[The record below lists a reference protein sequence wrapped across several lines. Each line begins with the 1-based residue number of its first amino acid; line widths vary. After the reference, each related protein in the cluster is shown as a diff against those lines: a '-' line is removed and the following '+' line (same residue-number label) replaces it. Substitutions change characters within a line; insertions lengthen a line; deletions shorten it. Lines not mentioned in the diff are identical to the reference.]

1 MYREQDRAG
10 IEVDCAAL
18 RENLRFLRGKLH
30 KTTKFCAVLKANA
43 YGHGAPRLAR
53 LAAEE
58 GVDFLAAATL
68 GEALALR
75 REVSAPILILGYTP
89 PECASVLARA
99 GITQTVFSPAYAN
112 ELAAHARAEGVRV
125 EAHLKIDTGMHRLG
139 FTHEDIAGMCQAVSH
154 PSLNFTGVFSH
165 FAAAD
170 ESADRT
176 AAQYRRF
183 ADALV
188 ALGARGVSFPLR
200 HIANSA
206 ALLAAPAT
214 QADMVRVGL
223 ALYGISPLPTPVS
236 ALRPVLKLVARIVQ
250 VRRIGAGEAVGYGG
264 TFVAKKPAYIATLPV
279 GYADGLLREAAS
291 LGRCAAWGDKVFPL
305 VGRVSMDQ
313 CTVLLGEEPIAEG
326 EFLTLLG
333 GAGVTSVQQTAKTEG
348 RIPYELLTSLGARLP
363 RVYRNE

>member
-1 MYREQDRAG
+1 M
-10 IEVDCAAL
+10 DCAAL
-18 RENLRFLRGKLH
+18 RANMRFLRDKLH

-58 GVDFLAAATL
+58 GADFLAAATV

-75 REVSAPILILGYTP
+75 REVSLPILILGYTP
-89 PECASVLARA
+89 PACAAVLARA
-99 GITQTVFSPAYAN
+99 GITQIVFSLAYAK
-112 ELAAHARAEGVRV
+112 ELAAHAKAEGVRV
-125 EAHLKIDTGMHRLG
+125 QVHLKIDTGMHRLG
-139 FTHEDIAGMCQAVSH
+139 FCAEDVAGMCEAASH
-154 PSLNFTGVFSH
+154 PSLRFTGAFSH
-165 FAAAD
+165 FAEAD
-170 ESADRT
+170 DNPTRT

-183 ADALV
+183 ADALA
-188 ALGARGVSFPLR
+188 ALGARGISFPLR

-206 ALLAAPAT
+206 ALLTAPAT

-223 ALYGISPLPTPVS
+223 ALYGISPLPGPVP
-236 ALRPVLKLVARIVQ
+236 ALRPALKLVARVVQ

-264 TFVAKKPAYIATLPV
+264 TFVAKKPTYIATLPV
-279 GYADGLLREAAS
+279 GYADGIPRAAAS
-291 LGRCAAWGDKVFPL
+291 LGRCAALGEKTFPL

-313 CTVLLGEEPIAEG
+313 CTVSLGDEPLSEG

-333 GAGVTSVQQTAKTEG
+333 GTGVTSVERIAKSEG

-363 RVYRNE
+363 RIYLNE